1 MALYP
6 KLITDALS
14 KVRYPG
20 NGKDL
25 VSAGM
30 VEDDIRIDGNKVSFS
45 LIFEKPNDPFIKSV
59 VKAAE
64 TAILTYVG
72 EDVDIKGNIN
82 IKSRQAQ
89 RPEPGKLLPQVKN
102 VIAVSSGKGG
112 VGKSTVAANLAVAL
126 AQQGYKVGLL
136 DADIF
141 GPSVPK
147 MFDVE
152 DARPYVEQIGGR
164 DLILPVEKYGIKS
177 LIDAPCGDY
186 QWMSTLKYKFENYIG
201 VDIVGDLTLKN
212 REKYAASAIN
222 FECAD
227 ITDYKFPDCDAVL
240 CRDCFIHLP
249 FSGIFCALENFKN
262 SNAKY
267 FLTTTFKNVPKNLD
281 IYAGG
286 YRKLDF
292 TKPPFNFPA
301 PVCEIFEDKSS
312 QKFLAMWRFEDL

>member
-1 MALYP
+1 MNSEN
-6 KLITDALS
+6 KHITDRI
-14 KVRYPG
+14 VWFFRD
-20 NGKDL
+20 NNKD
-25 VSAGM
+25 
-30 VEDDIRIDGNKVSFS
+30 
-45 LIFEKPNDPFIKSV
+45 IFETIYKRNLWESKESV
-59 VKAAE
+59 
-64 TAILTYVG
+64 
-72 EDVDIKGNIN
+72 
-82 IKSRQAQ
+82 
-89 RPEPGKLLPQVKN
+89 
-102 VIAVSSGKGG
+102 SGKGSE
-112 VGKSTVAANLAVAL
+112 KAAVQSIIRELPL
-126 AQQGYKVGLL
+126 
-136 DADIF
+136 IF
-141 GPSVPK
+141 
-147 MFDVE
+147 
-152 DARPYVEQIGGR
+152 
-164 DLILPVEKYGIKS
+164 EKYGIKS

-186 QWMSTLKYKFENYIG
+186 QWMSTLKYKFEKYLG
-201 VDIVGDLTLKN
+201 VDIVGDLILKN

-227 ITDYKFPDCDAVL
+227 ITDYEFPDCDAVL